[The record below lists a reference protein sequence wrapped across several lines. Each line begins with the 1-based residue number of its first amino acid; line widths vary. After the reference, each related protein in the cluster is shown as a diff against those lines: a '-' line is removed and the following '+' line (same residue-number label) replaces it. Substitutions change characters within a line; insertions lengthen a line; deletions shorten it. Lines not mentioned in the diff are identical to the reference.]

1 MDMFGGDNSTSPL
14 FPALVEE
21 NQLQY
26 PPNAFPQL
34 QLFADCDYTGGCNV
48 GQMNHMANKHIAS
61 TDLPNHRRLP
71 ETDSNLV
78 QQKNLISI
86 NNYFCQ
92 DKAGHSGSILN
103 PNPVSTGLKLSYEE
117 EEHNSSV
124 TSASENLKAVLP
136 VISSV
141 NDNLKVEIDRQ
152 KEEFDQFI
160 KAQEEKIF
168 KGVMEMRQRQTVS
181 FLNAVEKGVTRKLHE
196 KETEV
201 ENMNRRNKELM
212 DRIKQI
218 TVEVQTWHYKAKY
231 NESVINFLKSN
242 LQQVIAQGA
251 IHVKEGC
258 GDSEVDDA
266 ASYTNMNHL
275 GSVGV
280 SGSAVT
286 GKPINCRA
294 CKVREVSILLL
305 PCRHL
310 CMCKD
315 CEGFIDVCPVCNI
328 VKTASVQV
336 YMS

>member
-1 MDMFGGDNSTSPL
+1 MFGGDNSTSPL

-34 QLFADCDYTGGCNV
+34 QLFADCDYTVGCNV

>member
-1 MDMFGGDNSTSPL
+1 MKAMKNSTNAAQQQHQHQFPKENSGKGKKTKNKMDMFGGDNSTSPL

-21 NQLQY
+21 NSFSILPMHSLSCNYLQITIKGGNEEPLLLHLNSNPTPT
-26 PPNAFPQL
+26 PPL
-34 QLFADCDYTGGCNV
+34 SSLFWGVVSHESMSPFFTDTGGCNV

-71 ETDSNLV
+71 ETDSNLIKLV
-78 QQKNLISI
+78 IWKH
-86 NNYFCQ
+86 FEP
-92 DKAGHSGSILN
+92 K
-103 PNPVSTGLKLSYEE
+103 PVSTGLKLSYEE

-160 KAQEEKIF
+160 KAQFVKFQGNVSTIHGREDLQGCNGDEAK
-168 KGVMEMRQRQTVS
+168 TDS
-181 FLNAVEKGVTRKLHE
+181 FLSKRSRKGVTRKLHE

-251 IHVKEGC
+251 IHVKE
-258 GDSEVDDA
+258 
-266 ASYTNMNHL
+266 
-275 GSVGV
+275 
-280 SGSAVT
+280 
-286 GKPINCRA
+286 R
-294 CKVREVSILLL
+294 VRGQ
-305 PCRHL
+305 R
-310 CMCKD
+310 
-315 CEGFIDVCPVCNI
+315 GR
-328 VKTASVQV
+328 
-336 YMS
+336 

>member
-1 MDMFGGDNSTSPL
+1 MFGGDNSSSPL

-21 NQLQY
+21 NQFQY
-26 PPNAFPQL
+26 APNAFPQL
-34 QLFADCDYTGGCNV
+34 QLFGDCDYTVGCTV
-48 GQMNHMANKHIAS
+48 GQMNHIANKHIPS
-61 TDLPNHRRLP
+61 TDQPNHRRR
-71 ETDSNLV
+71 ETDSILV
-78 QQKNLISI
+78 PQKHLISI
-86 NNYFCQ
+86 NNYLCQ
-92 DKAGHSGSILN
+92 DKTNQSGSIFN

-124 TSASENLKAVLP
+124 TSASENFKAVLP

-141 NDNLKVEIDRQ
+141 SDNLKVEIDQQ

-196 KETEV
+196 KETEI
-201 ENMNRRNKELM
+201 ENMNRKNKELM

-218 TVEVQTWHYKAKY
+218 TMEVQTWHYKAKY

-251 IHVKEGC
+251 MHVKEGC

-275 GSVGV
+275 GALNV
-280 SGSAVT
+280 SGSGVPN
-286 GKPINCRA
+286 KPINCRA

-315 CEGFIDVCPVCNI
+315 CEALIDVCPVCNV

>member
-34 QLFADCDYTGGCNV
+34 QLFADCDYTVGCNV
-48 GQMNHMANKHIAS
+48 GQMNHMANTHIAS